1 MHELALQKFGV
12 GRQRVAELEH
22 YPGLGV
28 TASPIHRKVD
38 TDCGHPSGEGHW
50 RSFESSPDQRLYL
63 MLLGCGAQQKLR
75 CHWASMTPRQ
85 NKVEQ
90 EKVL

>member
-1 MHELALQKFGV
+1 MDELALQKFGV
-12 GRQRVAELEH
+12 GRQRVAEVEH

-38 TDCGHPSGEGHW
+38 TDRGHPSGEGHW
-50 RSFESSPDQRLYL
+50 RSFESSPDQRLYN
-63 MLLGCGAQQKLR
+63 APQVRSATKLR
-75 CHWASMTPRQ
+75 GRWAFLTPRQ